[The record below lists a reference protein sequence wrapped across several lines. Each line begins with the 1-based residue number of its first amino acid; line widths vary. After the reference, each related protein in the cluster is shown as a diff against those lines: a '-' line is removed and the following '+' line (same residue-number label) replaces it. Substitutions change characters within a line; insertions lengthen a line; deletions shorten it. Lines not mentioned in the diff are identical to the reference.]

1 MNIDDYIV
9 HCETVSGLNKDEI
22 LSKLDEHQFCII
34 RGLVKP
40 AELQK
45 GMTLLHAYVEETDDR
60 ACTGER
66 PDEVRDYFMKMSI
79 GQGNHS
85 GHDINRGRF
94 MRTVY
99 LPLDKSDK
107 FNLLGIFKDVARVR
121 NLLMSKDLDFAV
133 DKAQE
138 GFWTAARVHHFPVG
152 GGHMVLHKDTLAPQL
167 LDEANYDYFQ
177 PILVMSKKFEDYE
190 KGGGVAVID
199 DQLVEYED
207 FCAFGDIAIYNVNT
221 IHGVNEVDLHRPF
234 VQRSSAGRYSGLVTL
249 YKEM

>member
-45 GMTLLHAYVEETDDR
+45 GMALLHAYVEETDDR

-107 FNLLGIFKDVARVR
+107 FNLVDIFKDVARVR
-121 NLLMSKDLDFAV
+121 NLLMSKNLDFAV
-133 DKAQE
+133 DEAQE
-138 GFWTAARVHHFPVG
+138 G
-152 GGHMVLHKDTLAPQL
+152 L
-167 LDEANYDYFQ
+167 Q
-177 PILVMSKKFEDYE
+177 P
-190 KGGGVAVID
+190 
-199 DQLVEYED
+199 
-207 FCAFGDIAIYNVNT
+207 
-221 IHGVNEVDLHRPF
+221 
-234 VQRSSAGRYSGLVTL
+234 
-249 YKEM
+249 